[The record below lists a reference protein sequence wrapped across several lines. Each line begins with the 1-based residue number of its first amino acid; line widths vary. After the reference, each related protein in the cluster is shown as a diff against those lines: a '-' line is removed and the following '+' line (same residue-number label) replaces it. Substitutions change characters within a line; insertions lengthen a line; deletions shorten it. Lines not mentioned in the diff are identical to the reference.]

1 METLN
6 QPTLWRLYTNTS
18 FRREFLFDKEEFYQK
33 YNIPVDLVHFL
44 NDTSAH
50 ELANYAETLL
60 MERMKNV
67 KKLLPLTFKLIGKDI
82 HAFFLKFCDS
92 TSLHGTHKKEND
104 APLFILYLLNNRRFA
119 LSFRS
124 NIYARSILLFEQDQL
139 MRAKAENAQKGSYSH
154 HYIPNPQVIRYYRR
168 RRRRGVSVQQFP
180 GSARWM
186 RSTRKTMQKD
196 RKKYIT
202 PFLSDKHSP

>member
-18 FRREFLFDKEEFYQK
+18 FRREFLFDKDEFYQK
-33 YNIPVDLVHFL
+33 YNVPVDVVHFL

-60 MERMKNV
+60 MERMNLV
-67 KKLLPLTFKLIGKDI
+67 KKILPLTFKLIGKDI
-82 HAFFLKFCDS
+82 HVFFLKFCDS

-104 APLFILYLLNNRRFA
+104 APLFILYLLNNRRLA
-119 LSFRS
+119 LSFRN
-124 NIYARSILLFEQDQL
+124 NIYARSILLYEQDQL
-139 MRAKAENAQKGSYSH
+139 MLARSEKSHKGSYSH
-154 HYIPNPQVIRYYRR
+154 HYIPNPQVVRFYRR
-168 RRRRGVSVQQFP
+168 RRRGTSVQQFP

-186 RSTRKTMQKD
+186 RSTRKNAQKD

-202 PFLSDKHSP
+202 PFLSGKHSP